1 MSEMLVFLP
10 LLNYL
15 VYTVV
20 SREEPCGSGLEH
32 DHWVD
37 DSGSCIASLA
47 QRCPPS
53 PLTNQ
58 PENKENAVV
67 LFKILLKSMQ
77 RNIWM

>member
-20 SREEPCGSGLEH
+20 SREEPCGSDLEH
-32 DHWVD
+32 VHWVN
-37 DSGSCIASLA
+37 DSGSCIVSLA
-47 QRCPPS
+47 QPCP
-53 PLTNQ
+53 Q
-58 PENKENAVV
+58 DKENAVV